1 MKIWGLILLVLW
13 LAACTSTAEIEP
25 TPSRSEPTAAAAVE
39 ITSIPDPTET
49 AVPATVPPTATPEPV
64 ASMTPEAEAVETP
77 EAAANE
83 FETFATTVDVK
94 NALTLYSE
102 APVIER
108 EAGNKYLN
116 GGAVIFYDGHYHM
129 FSNFFDSWP
138 GATVTYYYTSTDGQ
152 KWTRIVEE
160 PLFTVDDVPLE
171 GTGALALTGF
181 VDPDGT
187 WVLYYHTFTANSQPG
202 YIGRATASTP
212 TGPWVFDEA
221 PALSPGGAG
230 EWDDMQVMRANVV
243 PVEDSYVMVYAGV
256 TRGGSSQIGMAF
268 SDDGI
273 TWEKYDDPATTE
285 APFAES
291 DPIMKPEA
299 AWEERWLGRPEVVQ
313 TDDGWVMLYEGGS
326 RGSQTGLAVSEDGL
340 NFERYE
346 GNPILTRD
354 NMVAGY
360 PFFQGAFFHQD
371 DTYFYLIEAGNG
383 RIGTDIF
390 LYTIQGSLLGGGEA
404 EGSTSDES
412 AAAPVSKFVLGS
424 HYGGQPAGRWDKAQ
438 WDTFLI
444 DYPQLETAVNTT
456 DYYQSFINRQIHT
469 QLRASGHPDVYHA
482 ALGGSLRVYA
492 EQGIIADITDLWE
505 EQGWDEVFPA
515 SVKEMASVNGRQ
527 YFVPQAIQWNGIFY
541 RTDVMAAAGVEPPE
555 TWEGLLT
562 ACDTLRREGYIPLAI
577 TATSTWPPPM
587 GFWFTHINQRLNGPE
602 FHEQLMRGEVSYT
615 DPRVRVVFD
624 YYGQLFEHNC
634 FDEAGQR
641 LQYGQA
647 IDVFESGEAAM
658 YAHGEW
664 LYEFIDDETKAVT
677 DFIRFPIIDESV
689 PLGELVPMY
698 GAFMVADTEYPEEA
712 REYLIFA
719 AGESSQASLISD
731 IKRLPSNLNVDR
743 SDLLPVYEKGLQMVE
758 EAEVLTQLIG
768 ANTEPAVA
776 SLLLEAIGRFWQNP
790 ESIDEWLA
798 NVEAV
803 RQKTYGDLPA
813 DPP

>member
-1 MKIWGLILLVLW
+1 MKTRGLILLVLW
-13 LAACTSTAEIEP
+13 LAACTSTVEVEPAPSTSEPAAAPTVEP
-25 TPSRSEPTAAAAVE
+25 TT
-39 ITSIPDPTET
+39 IPDPTET
-49 AVPATVPPTATPEPV
+49 AVPATVPPTTTPEP
-64 ASMTPEAEAVETP
+64 SSTPEAKATETP
-77 EAAANE
+77 EAAVE

-94 NALTLYSE
+94 NALTLYSD

-116 GGAVIFYDGHYHM
+116 GGAVIFYDGQFHL

-152 KWTRIVEE
+152 SWTRAVEE
-160 PLFTVDDVPLE
+160 PLFTIDDVPLE

-212 TGPWVFDEA
+212 TGPWVFDDA
-221 PALSPGGAG
+221 PALSPGSEG
-230 EWDDMQVMRANVV
+230 EWDDMQVMRANVL
-243 PVEDSYVMVYAGV
+243 PVDDAYVMVYAGV

-299 AWEERWLGRPEVVQ
+299 DWEERWLGRPELVQ
-313 TDDGWVMLYEGGS
+313 TDDGWVLLYEGGA
-326 RGSQTGLAVSEDGL
+326 RGSKTGLAISQDGL

-346 GNPILTRD
+346 DNPILTSD
-354 NMVAGY
+354 NMVGGY

-371 DTYFYLIEAGNG
+371 DTYFYLIEAGDG

-390 LYTIQGSLLGGGEA
+390 LYTVQGSLLGEA
-404 EGSTSDES
+404 QGPAADES
-412 AAAPVSKFVLGS
+412 AAAPVQKFVLGS
-424 HYGGQPAGRWDKAQ
+424 HYGGQPAGRWDKVQ
-438 WDTFLI
+438 WETFLA
-444 DYPQLETAVNTT
+444 DYPQLDTAVNTT
-456 DYYQSFINRQIHT
+456 NYYQSFINRQIHT
-469 QLRASGHPDVYHA
+469 QLRASNHPDVYHA
-482 ALGGSLRVYA
+482 ALGGNLRVYA
-492 EQGIIADITDLWE
+492 EEGIIADITDLWE
-505 EQGWDEVFPA
+505 EQGWDEIFPA

-541 RTDVMAAAGVEPPE
+541 RTDVMEAAGVEPPS
-555 TWEGLLT
+555 TWDELLA
-562 ACDTLRREGYIPLAI
+562 ACDTLREAGTIPFAI
-577 TATSTWPPPM
+577 TATASWPPPM

-615 DPRVRVVFD
+615 DPRVREVFD
-624 YYGQLFEHNC
+624 YYGQLFEHDC
-634 FDEAGQR
+634 FDEAGTR
-641 LQYGQA
+641 LQYGRV

-698 GAFMVADTEYPEEA
+698 GAFMVTDTEYPEEA

-768 ANTEPAVA
+768 ANTEPVVA

-803 RQKTYGDLPA
+803 RQRTYGDLPA
-813 DPP
+813 DAP